1 MTAKNVKNAPR
12 LSKSLELRILTEDGV
27 FASDVVGQKQN
38 LKLIQI
44 NIFFCSKKIQLQ
56 KSQWKVTDQTWD
68 FFEYE
73 NVNIMKFLLV
83 LHRLKLFIISF
94 RSIWKHIVTRINSSY
109 LFLGTKMLAPP
120 AWRFGFQGLSDALKK
135 KINNFYNFSNVLE
148 KNHKQAS

>member
-56 KSQWKVTDQTWD
+56 KSQ
-68 FFEYE
+68 
-73 NVNIMKFLLV
+73 
-83 LHRLKLFIISF
+83 
-94 RSIWKHIVTRINSSY
+94 
-109 LFLGTKMLAPP
+109 
-120 AWRFGFQGLSDALKK
+120 
-135 KINNFYNFSNVLE
+135 
-148 KNHKQAS
+148 